1 MFAPKKVLSVCSAIL
16 MILILASS
24 AFAMKDQYNYMNG
37 DSLQNALDQSAAIAI
52 VDIQVADQFKAH
64 HIKGAIQTC
73 AYPVKS
79 SSDKAKLDAPILDLK
94 TGTQPVVVICPRGQG
109 GAERTVDY
117 LNANGIPSYRLF
129 ILTDGQD
136 GWKHAVESK

>member
-24 AFAMKDQYNYMNG
+24 AFAIKDQYNYMNG

-52 VDIQVADQFKAH
+52 VDIRVADQFKDH

-79 SSDKAKLDAPILDLK
+79 SADTAKLDASISDLK
-94 TGTQPVVVICPRGQG
+94 TGTQPVVVICPRGQS

-129 ILTDGQD
+129 ILTNGQD